1 MRTRY
6 VWLPRTEIRGE
17 INLLHRPTLSLSLSL
32 LLFSPTIRIREGE
45 RSRPSFSRF
54 LQGFAM
60 FEEAMGSRTP
70 GKAIDETPAA
80 SRPT

>member
-1 MRTRY
+1 MSGCLEQRFEAKLISFTD
-6 VWLPRTEIRGE
+6 P
-17 INLLHRPTLSLSLSL
+17 LSLSLSLFL

-60 FEEAMGSRTP
+60 FEEAMDPRQGDR
-70 GKAIDETPAA
+70 
-80 SRPT
+80 